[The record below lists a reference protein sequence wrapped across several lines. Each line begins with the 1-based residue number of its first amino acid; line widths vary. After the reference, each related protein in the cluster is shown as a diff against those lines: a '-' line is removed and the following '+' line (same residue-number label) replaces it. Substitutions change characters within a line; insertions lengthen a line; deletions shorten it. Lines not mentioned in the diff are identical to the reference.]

1 MAMAGVSVAVRGV
14 LSDNVDNVDIR
25 LCRQGGQSRPSDCFA
40 VREHSGT
47 NPAVTL
53 AKPFSG
59 FVMTA
64 NISID
69 YITHTFKGQAKPTLE
84 NIELQITQGEQV
96 ALIGRSGCGKSTLL
110 HMLAGLLMPSE
121 GCVRIRGKT
130 VTRPSAKWNMMFQ
143 KPSLYPWMSVR
154 QNTALGLDFAGI
166 KDPDKVQHLLDMV
179 GLSDK
184 ADTNVQSLSGGQQ
197 QRVALA
203 RSLATSPELLL
214 LDEPFSALD
223 AFTRASLQDEVSSI
237 ARQEGLTLVMV
248 THDIDEAVAM
258 ADRVL
263 IMAANPGRIVGEMHV
278 DLDAPRDRASTD
290 FSRQREQLM
299 RQFEQLVGGGDHEP
313 PPQRSEKPSNESSEK
328 KAA

>member
-1 MAMAGVSVAVRGV
+1 MS
-14 LSDNVDNVDIR
+14 
-25 LCRQGGQSRPSDCFA
+25 
-40 VREHSGT
+40 
-47 NPAVTL
+47 
-53 AKPFSG
+53 
-59 FVMTA
+59 A

-69 YITHTFKGQAKPTLE
+69 FITHTFKGQSAPTLKD
-84 NIELQITQGEQV
+84 IELLIRPGEKI

-121 GCVRIRGKT
+121 GCVRIRGRQVSK
-130 VTRPSAKWNMMFQ
+130 PSAKWNMMFQ
-143 KPSLYPWMSVR
+143 KPSLYPWMNVR
-154 QNTALGLDFAGI
+154 QNAELGLIFHGKKEPQKIDR
-166 KDPDKVQHLLDMV
+166 LLGMV

-184 ADTNVQSLSGGQQ
+184 AEASVQSLSGGQQ

-223 AFTRASLQDEVSSI
+223 AFTRASLQDEVAEI
-237 ARQEGLTLVMV
+237 ASREDLTMVIV

-263 IMAANPGRIVGEMHV
+263 IMSANPGRIVGEMKV
-278 DLDAPRDRASTD
+278 DLPFPRNRASEEFSRKREELMNHFEDLVGDAP
-290 FSRQREQLM
+290 QEQEENPAAVLK
-299 RQFEQLVGGGDHEP
+299 G
-313 PPQRSEKPSNESSEK
+313 SS

>member
-1 MAMAGVSVAVRGV
+1 MSA
-14 LSDNVDNVDIR
+14 NV
-25 LCRQGGQSRPSDCFA
+25 
-40 VREHSGT
+40 
-47 NPAVTL
+47 
-53 AKPFSG
+53 
-59 FVMTA
+59 
-64 NISID
+64 SID
-69 YITHTFKGQAKPTLE
+69 FITHRFKGQRAPTLQDVQLT
-84 NIELQITQGEQV
+84 IHPGEQV

-121 GCVRIRGKT
+121 GCVHIRGHM

-154 QNTALGLDFAGI
+154 ENAELGLLFAGKRDAHKI
-166 KDPDKVQHLLDMV
+166 SRLLDMV
-179 GLSDK
+179 GLADK
-184 ADTNVQSLSGGQQ
+184 ADANVQSLSGGQQ

-223 AFTRASLQDEVSSI
+223 AFTRAALQDEVARI
-237 ARQEGLTLVMV
+237 ARQEKLTLVIV

-263 IMAANPGRIVGEMHV
+263 IMAANPGRIVGELAV
-278 DLDAPRDRASTD
+278 DLPAPRDRASSA
-290 FSRQREQLM
+290 FSRAREQLM
-299 RQFEQLVGGGDHEP
+299 TNFEALVGDGRGTAEAADAVSPGPSADQVESE
-313 PPQRSEKPSNESSEK
+313 QRR